1 MISYISEFLGSAL
14 FIGSIKASS
23 GNPLVIGIA
32 LALAVMA
39 TSGFSGGNL
48 NPAVSIMNYTLGTLS
63 ALDTVIYSLVQIIA
77 AILVGLYV
85 PKMM

>member
-1 MISYISEFLGSAL
+1 MIAYISEFLGSTL

-23 GNPLVIGIA
+23 GNPIVIGIA
-32 LALAVMA
+32 LALAVML

-63 ALDTVIYSLVQIIA
+63 AVDTIIYSVVQIAA